1 VCYFTSGFCDCYSSI
16 SSSAWWISDR
26 PKPPSSETPLF
37 NKIRFDTQA
46 PPPKNVLARIN
57 SHPLWLALSADIF
70 TGQIIASLI
79 VLTFV
84 AVFLLREWISQNARP
99 GVFEDEEPLPDDPQ
113 PVMPLQPQPL
123 GPVPGPP
130 AARLVFAN
138 PQHRRPLHPLPPV
151 NAPAP
156 RPIEVRELQQRLAL
170 EAADLRRQHLI
181 PPMASDPSRWDIEGR
196 RGSNRRPKKKKNKVK
211 QSDGEDDDSLR
222 AQRKME
228 KDAEVRRKMFHR
240 RIHMAK
246 STAVR
251 QRMTTRRSVPSS
263 SSPLREVNDTNNAVE
278 QKHEFT
284 FTSSLPESSSG
295 RSSKGQSRGSSVDL
309 TSSWQS
315 LPAISTPSPATPTIG
330 PSRHSPH
337 SEQPLPES
345 PFPSVTLQPP
355 SGSIPFSLRSPPI
368 EPPPPYPSRPVLP
381 TSPLP
386 RSGSSSPF
394 LYSPGRTNLDSPTH
408 STYLAPEEL
417 VASFEAGPSDYFAR
431 ENGDGERDVG
441 HLNGKMEAAK
451 ETETLPSQNHD
462 SGDDTESL
470 SDLGTEDIQAEHDRY
485 FGDAFDTK
493 DESGPAVSLE
503 LLTDSE
509 SDVTTTEDGGIA
521 ELDEEDRQP
530 PIIFWDDGA
539 GAGALRDGVNARGEG
554 NIVHA
559 DPAPQGQA
567 AVAAA
572 LNQPPAEGPAAAN
585 AENDEADANVEDDME
600 GAMEG

>member
-1 VCYFTSGFCDCYSSI
+1 
-16 SSSAWWISDR
+16 
-26 PKPPSSETPLF
+26 
-37 NKIRFDTQA
+37 
-46 PPPKNVLARIN
+46 
-57 SHPLWLALSADIF
+57 
-70 TGQIIASLI
+70 
-79 VLTFV
+79 V

-99 GVFEDEEPLPDDPQ
+99 GVFEDEELLPDDPQ
-113 PVMPLQPQPL
+113 PVLPLQPQPL
-123 GPVPGPP
+123 GPGPGPP
-130 AARLVFAN
+130 GARLVFAN

-156 RPIEVRELQQRLAL
+156 RPIEVRELHDALLAM
-170 EAADLRRQHLI
+170 EAADPRRQNSI
-181 PPMASDPSRWDIEGR
+181 PPMASDPTRWDIEGR
-196 RGSNRRPKKKKNKVK
+196 RDGSNRRPKKKRNKVK
-211 QSDGEDDDSLR
+211 QSDGEDDDSPR

-228 KDAEVRRKMFHR
+228 KDAEVRRKIHR

-251 QRMTTRRSVPSS
+251 QRMTTRRAVSS
-263 SSPLREVNDTNNAVE
+263 SPPLREVNDTNNTVE

-284 FTSSLPESSSG
+284 CTSSLPESSSD
-295 RSSKGQSRGSSVDL
+295 RSSAGQSRESSVDL

-315 LPAISTPSPATPTIG
+315 LPAISTPSPAIPTIG
-330 PSRHSPH
+330 PSRRSPQP
-337 SEQPLPES
+337 EQTLPES

-355 SGSIPFSLRSPPI
+355 SGSIPFSLRSLQPI

-394 LYSPGRTNLDSPTH
+394 LNSPGRTNLDSPSH

-431 ENGDGERDVG
+431 ENGDSQCDVG
-441 HLNGKMEAAK
+441 HLNGKMKAAA
-451 ETETLPSQNHD
+451 EPESFASQNHG
-462 SGDDTESL
+462 SSDDTESL
-470 SDLGTEDIQAEHDRY
+470 SDLGPEDIQAEHDRY
-485 FGDAFDTK
+485 FGNPFDAK

-509 SDVTTTEDGGIA
+509 SDVTTEDGGIA

-539 GAGALRDGVNARGEG
+539 GAGALRDDGNARGEG
-554 NIVHA
+554 NIVRA

-567 AVAAA
+567 AAAA
-572 LNQPPAEGPAAAN
+572 NQPAAEGPAAAN

-600 GAMEG
+600 GAMEGWFFRLFFDFSRCLLQYSSYWDERPDFWRLSECVTSLFFLSYILIFLTGCVDDFRA